1 MIPGHD
7 DGLATNEGRVV
18 VCVAF
23 GRFAVVG
30 LWLLCL
36 IFGVE
41 FRRATTVSGLCDP
54 NPPESEIKLSVQFV
68 LANQSA

>member
-18 VCVAF
+18 VRVAF

-30 LWLLCL
+30 LLLM
-36 IFGVE
+36 VVMVVVVVPH
-41 FRRATTVSGLCDP
+41 FRC
-54 NPPESEIKLSVQFV
+54 
-68 LANQSA
+68 